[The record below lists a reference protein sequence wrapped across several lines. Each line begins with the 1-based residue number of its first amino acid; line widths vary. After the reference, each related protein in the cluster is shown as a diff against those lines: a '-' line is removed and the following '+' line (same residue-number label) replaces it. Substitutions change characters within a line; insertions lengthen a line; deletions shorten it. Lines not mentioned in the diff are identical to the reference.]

1 VRICGASSCGGIH
14 VQREACPRG
23 NRSPVGAILKP
34 IPLGHDAAMD
44 GRSGNVDAGAVTSR
58 PSARAEARRLA
69 WIASFFVWAGWFLV
83 AYAAIAGLLW
93 WLDLTS
99 LRNVTILEALG
110 LSLDVVAGPLF
121 LALIVAGLGHCA
133 RLFALYVADHAEG

>member
-1 VRICGASSCGGIH
+1 MSGGSRNI
-14 VQREACPRG
+14 ET
-23 NRSPVGAILKP
+23 
-34 IPLGHDAAMD
+34 
-44 GRSGNVDAGAVTSR
+44 GAVATG

-69 WIASFFVWAGWFLV
+69 WIASFFVWAGWVLV
-83 AYAAIAGLLW
+83 AYVAIAGVLW

-99 LRNVTILEALG
+99 LQNVTILEALG

-133 RLFALYVADHAEG
+133 RLFALYVADHAES

>member
-1 VRICGASSCGGIH
+1 
-14 VQREACPRG
+14 
-23 NRSPVGAILKP
+23 
-34 IPLGHDAAMD
+34 MY
-44 GRSGNVDAGAVTSR
+44 GRSRNVDARAVASR

-69 WIASFFVWAGWFLV
+69 WIASFFVWAGWVLV

-99 LRNVTILEALG
+99 VRNVTILEALG

-133 RLFALYVADHAEG
+133 RLFALYVADHSEG

>member
-1 VRICGASSCGGIH
+1 MS
-14 VQREACPRG
+14 
-23 NRSPVGAILKP
+23 
-34 IPLGHDAAMD
+34 
-44 GRSGNVDAGAVTSR
+44 GRSRNIETGTVASG

-99 LRNVTILEALG
+99 LQNVTLLEALG

-133 RLFALYVADHAEG
+133 RLFALYVADHAES